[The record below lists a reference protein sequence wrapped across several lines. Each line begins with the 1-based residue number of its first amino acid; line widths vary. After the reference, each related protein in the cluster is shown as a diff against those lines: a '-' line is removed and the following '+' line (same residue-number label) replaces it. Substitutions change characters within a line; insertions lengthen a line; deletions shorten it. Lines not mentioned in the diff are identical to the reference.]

1 MSNNETKTLMLN
13 FKNVQQYLEI
23 LEVYSMNCPRK

>member
-13 FKNVQQYLEI
+13 FKNVQYLEI
-23 LEVYSMNCPRK
+23 LKVYSMNCPRK